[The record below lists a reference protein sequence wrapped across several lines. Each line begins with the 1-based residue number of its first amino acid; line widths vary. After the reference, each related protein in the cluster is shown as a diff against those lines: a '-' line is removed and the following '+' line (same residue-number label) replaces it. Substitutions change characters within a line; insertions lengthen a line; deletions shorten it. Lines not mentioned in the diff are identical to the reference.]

1 MKRIILS
8 FIGAFLAFGAM
19 AQTFVSTTPANK
31 NVVLEEY
38 TGTNCTYCPD
48 GHKRANEFAAA
59 NPGRVVLINIHQG
72 SFAGSNPNYKTV
84 WGDALANQTGLQG
97 YPSGTINRRVF
108 TGTATALNRGEWATD
123 GAIVMNESSFVNV
136 ASVATIDT
144 VTRIITVDVEVY
156 YTGDANSKINML
168 NVALLQDSVLGSQVG
183 ASTYNPTQINSDGLY
198 IHGHMLRHLFSNQF
212 GDVLVGQGNVI
223 TSGTLFTKRYVYTL
237 PENINNVPLVL
248 KNLHI
253 AAFVAKSS
261 QEIYT
266 GSLGEIT
273 LGEYQTQA
281 DPASLSATGF
291 TGSATSANC
300 STTSTIDNLTFK
312 VKNNSAAT
320 INSLTIKYARD
331 NNDIQTFAY
340 NTSINTG
347 STANIILPQVGLT
360 NDGQNTTFYAFV
372 SEIDGVNV
380 ETSNGVSY
388 ALSLTTPSAPKDAQG
403 NVIFY
408 LKTDNYGS
416 EVTWSIKN
424 TNGTTITSGG
434 PYTDGASRYDTVS
447 LNLPEVGC
455 YIFEI
460 KDSYGDG
467 INAGNGTGNYK
478 LIDNDG
484 NILVS
489 SNGTYTTSEKT
500 SINLLTLIGLND
512 VENNISSI
520 TVYPN
525 PVKDIAT
532 LDITLSESSTATIQV
547 VDLMGRTVIDLGTK
561 SFKAGQSSIELNTT
575 NLLNG
580 MYFVKIN
587 SNNGVATKKITV
599 SK

>member
-19 AQTFVSTTPANK
+19 AQPTFVSTTPANK

-38 TGTNCTYCPD
+38 TGTGCQYCPD

-59 NPGRVVLINIHQG
+59 NPGRVVLMNIHQG

-108 TGTATALNRGEWATD
+108 SGTTTALNRGEWATD

-136 ASVATIDT
+136 ASRATIDT

-168 NVALLQDSVLGSQVG
+168 NVALLQDSVLGPQTGG
-183 ASTYNPTQINSDGLY
+183 ATYNPTQVVGTQY
-198 IHGHMLRHLFSNQF
+198 WHMHMFRHLFSNQF

-223 TSGTLFTKRYVYTL
+223 TSGSFFTKRYVYTL

-273 LGEYQTQA
+273 LGEYTTQA
-281 DPASLSATGF
+281 DPASLTATGF

-300 STTSTIDNLTFK
+300 SATSTIDNLTFK

-320 INSLTIKYARD
+320 INSLAIKYARD
-331 NNDIQTFAY
+331 NNSIQTFAY
-340 NTSINTG
+340 NTAINAG
-347 STANIILPQVGLT
+347 STANIALPQMQLV
-360 NDGQNTTFYAFV
+360 NDGQKTAFYAFV

-380 ETSNGVSY
+380 ETLNGVSY
-388 ALSLTTPSAPKDAQG
+388 ALSLTTPSASKDAQG

-416 EVTWSIKN
+416 EVTWNVKN
-424 TNGTTITSGG
+424 TSGTIIKSGG

-460 KDSYGDG
+460 KDAYGDG
-467 INAGNGTGNYK
+467 INSGSGVGNYK
-478 LIDNDG
+478 LIDKEG

-500 SINLLTLIGLND
+500 SISLLTHIGLND

-520 TVYPN
+520 NVYPN

-532 LDITLSESSTATIQV
+532 LDITLSESSNATIQV
-547 VDLMGRTVIDLGTK
+547 VDLMGRTLIDLGTK
-561 SFKAGQSSIELNTT
+561 SFKAGQSSIEINTT
-575 NLLNG
+575 NLSNG